1 MTASPLLLH
10 HADEIILLESGVATA
25 RGRHA
30 DLLTDSAAY
39 RSVVVRG
46 GDAHQSDH
54 THLSDES
61 R

>member
-1 MTASPLLLH
+1 
-10 HADEIILLESGVATA
+10 VATA

-30 DLLTDSAAY
+30 DLLTDSPAY

-46 GDAHQSDH
+46 GDADPSVLS
-54 THLSDES
+54 HLSEES